1 MSTENV
7 EVVRSA
13 FEALQRSV
21 KAHFADP
28 RSLVDA
34 LNAGE
39 LSQEFEQLFS
49 RLDPDVEWN
58 TAFAGLSF
66 QGHHGCAAG
75 WDWLFEVADDFKLTL
90 TEVSDLGGDRVLA
103 ALDRVLK
110 GKGSEIE
117 LRAPMFSVVTLRNGL
132 IVRMDEYSTRAE
144 ADAAASSSRPAQPGA

>member
-1 MSTENV
+1 MSAENV
-7 EVVRSA
+7 DIVRRA

-21 KAHFADP
+21 AAHFADP
-28 RSLVDA
+28 RSIADA

-39 LSQEFEQLFS
+39 LPQEFEQLFS

-66 QGHHGCAAG
+66 HGHQGCAAG
-75 WDWLFEVADDFKLTL
+75 WDWLFEVADDFKLSL
-90 TEVSDLGGDRVLA
+90 AEVVDLGGDRVLA

-117 LRAPMFSVVTLRNGL
+117 VSAPMFSVVTLRNGL

-144 ADAAASSSRPAQPGA
+144 ADAAASPSPPAQPGA

>member
-7 EVVRSA
+7 ETVRGA
-13 FEALQRSV
+13 FEALQRAV
-21 KAHFADP
+21 EAHLSDP
-28 RSLVDA
+28 RSIVDS
-34 LNAGE
+34 LHAGQ
-39 LSQEFEQLFS
+39 LPQEFEQLFR

-66 QGHHGCAAG
+66 HGHDGCAAG
-75 WDWLFEVADDFKLTL
+75 WDWLFEVADDFKLSL
-90 TEVSDLGGDRVLA
+90 TEVNDLGGDRVLA

-117 LRAPMFSVVTLRNGL
+117 VSAPMFSVVTLRNGL

-144 ADAAASSSRPAQPGA
+144 ADAAASSNPPAQPGA